1 MSTNQRVQILRLLA
15 VGWLSIVATGCLK
28 GKMSEQNAVRT
39 EGADARYL
47 ETVPV
52 QTESGQPGL
61 CLYSAKGSPS
71 AAGSIDPSNTEGAE
85 VISGHAL
92 YQGELIQGELI
103 QGLETIPG
111 IDAIRE
117 AVINDLV
124 TPAAIIGS
132 AALAAAGR
140 FSNFGIAGN
149 KTSANAPIPASTVN
163 VPNAAA
169 VKPNSAQLL
178 VSGEA
183 RDAFWRATRFS
194 SHIDT
199 QESRSFTAAKEALMA
214 TKFSFA
220 ESGAKAA
227 TDEFLTGPK
236 DSRYEKWINTMLS
249 YTNDGPNDQLKAK
262 RLEILMEAKV
272 DMESQKS
279 LRSSIGTIMSKLST
293 NPTKETVAETY
304 KLLPR
309 AWQPYSPLLNK
320 KVTGAAREATT
331 EARTVKSALR
341 GIRLQVP
348 SGFKNLCKNAN
359 GSSWAKAGLCTAG
372 VVAGVFGIGNLAAGF
387 LGGSSADTDSIRSAI
402 AADAASSPDVVI
414 DGNSYAKLIE
424 GLRQFSDRIA
434 ADPTIQSMRPTCQ

>member
-1 MSTNQRVQILRLLA
+1 MSTNQRLQILRLLA
-15 VGWLSIVATGCLK
+15 VGWLSLVATGCLK
-28 GKMSEQNAVRT
+28 AKMSEQNAVRT

-61 CLYSAKGSPS
+61 CLYSALGSPS
-71 AAGSIDPSNTEGAE
+71 AAGSIDPSNTGGAE
-85 VISGHAL
+85 VISKHAL
-92 YQGELIQGELI
+92 YQGELI

-124 TPAAIIGS
+124 TPTAIIGS

-140 FSNFGIAGN
+140 FSNVGIGGN
-149 KTSANAPIPASTVN
+149 KAPANAAASTVKTAN
-163 VPNAAA
+163 TAAA
-169 VKPNSAQLL
+169 RPTSNQLL

-199 QESRSFTAAKEALMA
+199 LESRSFTAAKKAMLG
-214 TKFSFA
+214 TGFSFD
-220 ESGAKAA
+220 ESGAFAA
-227 TDEFLTGPK
+227 TQEFLNGPK
-236 DSRYEKWINTMLS
+236 DSRYEKWLNTMLT
-249 YTNDGPNDQLKAK
+249 YTNDGPNDQFKAK
-262 RLEILMEAKV
+262 RLEILMAAKGE
-272 DMESQKS
+272 MESQKN
-279 LRSSIGTIMSKLST
+279 LRTSVGTVMAKLNT
-293 NPTKETVAETY
+293 NPTKETVAEAY

-309 AWQPYSPLLNK
+309 AWQPYEPILNK
-320 KVTGAAREATT
+320 TAAGAAREAAS
-331 EARTVKSALR
+331 EAKSVKSALR
-341 GIRLQVP
+341 GIRIKVP
-348 SGFKNLCKNAN
+348 ENFKSLCSNAS

-372 VVAGVFGIGNLAAGF
+372 VVAGVFGLGNLAMGF
-387 LGGSSADTDSIRSAI
+387 VGGSAADTDSIRTAI

-424 GLRQFSDRIA
+424 GLRQFAERIA